1 MSADLAVITA
11 DPSVIER
18 AGDPAEFIIQA
29 CERAKAWLAEVL
41 EHGDI
46 EQIAEMKS
54 QAEAIRVY
62 TMSRQLGKD
71 AQLSATE
78 IVRRAERGIGVAIR
92 RGQENQE
99 IARRGEHTGNQYTG
113 KVHPDDSS
121 KPSAL
126 AYGSKGEMY
135 GSADDKPGILSL
147 ADEGSEEDFEE
158 ALSEARTERNLA
170 RANVVRKMRGRQPAR
185 PAPAAEWVPDPSDRS
200 SEAAAQRRK
209 LIRDWAAQ
217 GYSSRQMEELLGTSG
232 GTIRRIAR
240 ETGTEI
246 PADSLIGRTRL
257 HDSNHIVQ
265 ETVHALAGAAMGVE
279 LVDPAELDRAQIG
292 AWTASLT
299 DSIRVLN
306 RLIKTMK
313 EAVQ

>member
-11 DPSVIER
+11 DPSLIER
-18 AGDPAEFIIQA
+18 AADPAAFIVQA

-54 QAEAIRVY
+54 QAEAIRIY
-62 TMSRQLGKD
+62 AMSRQLGRD

-99 IARRGEHTGNQYTG
+99 ITRRGEHAGNQYTG
-113 KVHPDDSS
+113 KVHPADSS
-121 KPSAL
+121 KPSPL

-135 GSADDKPGILSL
+135 GSADSKPGILSL
-147 ADEGSEEDFEE
+147 ADEGSAEDFEE
-158 ALSEARTERNLA
+158 ALDAARAEQNLT

-185 PAPAAEWVPDPSDRS
+185 PPAAEWVPDPDDRS
-200 SEAAAQRRK
+200 SEAATRRRR
-209 LIRDWAAQ
+209 LIRGWAAQ
-217 GYSSRQMEELLGTSG
+217 GYSSRQMEELLGTFG

-240 ETGTEI
+240 ETGIEI

-279 LVDPAELDRAQIG
+279 LVDPAELDPARIKD
-292 AWTASLT
+292 WTASLT

-313 EAVQ
+313 ETIQ